1 MKLVLQIAAG
11 IVLGVAV
18 IAASIYSYNWYRNR
32 STADQYERAAMRD
45 LMDTTIETC
54 PTIRGSEACVSQ
66 YIEECKS
73 FHVNSHDSAEM
84 IHEEV
89 QKMNSRTKK

>member
-1 MKLVLQIAAG
+1 
-11 IVLGVAV
+11 
-18 IAASIYSYNWYRNR
+18 
-32 STADQYERAAMRD
+32 MRD

-73 FHVNSHDSAEM
+73 FHVNSHDCAEM